1 MKQMRSFAQ
10 YACITAATVAMVNA
24 PAAQQPSISDKSIHD
39 SMSGIFSCTVEHMA
53 GIQYKNDKT
62 PPLVGSITPAADK
75 FVLSI
80 TRYTPPEWCT
90 AKESKEAFPEICMG
104 KFAAKMT
111 PRLTNEETMYG
122 TSGDIFFSQ
131 SPVAYLWMT
140 KEMGITI
147 AVSAFNSTYAIR
159 GRCVRFESASPTR

>member
-1 MKQMRSFAQ
+1 MNQMHSFVQ
-10 YACITAATVAMVNA
+10 YACITTAAIAMVNA
-24 PAAQQPSISDKSIHD
+24 PAAQQPSIFDNLGHD
-39 SMSGIFSCTVEHMA
+39 SKIGVFSCTVEHMA
-53 GIQYKNDKT
+53 GIQYKNEKT
-62 PPLVGSITPAADK
+62 PPVVGVITPATDK

-80 TRYTPPEWCT
+80 TRNTPPGWCT

-131 SPVAYLWMT
+131 SPVAYLLMT
-140 KEMGITI
+140 KEMDITI

-159 GRCVRFESASPTR
+159 GRCTRFESAFPAR